1 MRLKNFIVVGLLLV
15 LTSCRDRDFTVDD
28 VSQKQ
33 TFIIKN
39 RSILPSIDPL
49 VKVRVKGHLD
59 GKALVYIPN
68 GPMIIDSA
76 YTLKLREGAVNKELS
91 RAFTYKQFS
100 VVYQPITAKS
110 GHLEIEVDAL

>member
-1 MRLKNFIVVGLLLV
+1 MN
-15 LTSCRDRDFTVDD
+15 RDFTVDD
-28 VSQKQ
+28 VTQKQ

-39 RSILPSIDPL
+39 RSFLPTIDPS

-68 GPMIIDSA
+68 GPWIIDA
-76 YTLKLREGAVNKELS
+76 QYTLKLRQGPVNKELS

-110 GHLEIEVDAL
+110 GHLEIEVEAP